1 MKINIEEHN
10 INKFKEWC
18 KEEEI
23 KIEDEKDLENALN
36 KFIENNLDL
45 IF

>member
-10 INKFKEWC
+10 INKFKKWC
-18 KEEEI
+18 KKEEMDI
-23 KIEDEKDLENALN
+23 NDEQDLEDALN